1 MGQKSFEAAL
11 GELEEVVRQLE
22 NGDLSLEETLALYER
37 GQRLSRHCQERLD
50 QAELRI
56 TELANDVQE

>member
-37 GQRLSRHCQERLD
+37 GQRLSRQCQERLD